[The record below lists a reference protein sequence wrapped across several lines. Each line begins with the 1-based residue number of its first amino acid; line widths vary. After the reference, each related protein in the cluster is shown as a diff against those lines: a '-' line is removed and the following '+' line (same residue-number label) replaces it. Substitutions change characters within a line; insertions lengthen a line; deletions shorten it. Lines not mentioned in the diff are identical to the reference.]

1 MPTRREFVVAMLGVA
16 VAACRRNPNRS
27 PAVAQPK
34 TTLRV
39 ENQGFSDM
47 TIYVIRSGQ
56 RVRLGT
62 VTGNSTQV
70 LTIPANL
77 VFGATSLRFLADPIG
92 SNRTPVSDEI
102 TVQPGDEVGLV
113 IPPR

>member
-1 MPTRREFVVAMLGVA
+1 MPTRRLFIAALLA
-16 VAACRRNPNRS
+16 ISVAACGRTQSRRS
-27 PAVAQPK
+27 AVEAPR

-62 VTGNSTQV
+62 VTGNSTAV

-77 VFGATSLRFLADPIG
+77 VFGATALRFLADPIG

-102 TVQPGDEVGLV
+102 TVQPGDQVGLV